1 MDMRDLLVLVEG
13 EATAAAPYA
22 LSMGLHLKAHLTAVA
37 FVQQRLSVGPFAELP
52 HNLLESMYEESCRAA
67 ERALEQV
74 RGTGFSWVE
83 TELMA
88 VPAGRSTEDCFR
100 WLARHFDLVIV
111 QQRAPDGPVNDSTVE
126 AALFGSGRPVLVVPY
141 VHAAP
146 ARFGTVLIAW
156 DESATAARAIG
167 DALPLLK
174 LADRVEVVTIAEPRR
189 RERVSP
195 PARLVQ
201 HLHRHG
207 LEATFTLL
215 PPAGGS
221 AETLLS
227 RAADVGADLLVMGGY
242 GHSRLRELVLG
253 GTTRTVLA
261 SMTVPT
267 LMAH

>member
-22 LSMGLHLKAHLTAVA
+22 LSMGLHLEAHLTAVA

-52 HNLLESMYEESCRAA
+52 HNLLEAMYEESCRAA

-88 VPAGRSTEDCFR
+88 VPAGQSTEDCFR

-146 ARFGTVLIAW
+146 ARFATVLIAW

-195 PARLVQ
+195 PRAWFSTCIVTGSRRRS
-201 HLHRHG
+201 HCCRRRAG
-207 LEATFTLL
+207 RPRPCCRGPPTWAPTFSSWAAMAI
-215 PPAGGS
+215 PGCASWCS
-221 AETLLS
+221 AEQLGRCS
-227 RAADVGADLLVMGGY
+227 R
-242 GHSRLRELVLG
+242 R
-253 GTTRTVLA
+253 
-261 SMTVPT
+261 
-267 LMAH
+267 